1 MSFHFGIDGESRGR
15 LLVQSSYSI
24 ADIYLACVLIRTI
37 KITFLE
43 VGRLG
48 TSIVAASRLGDE
60 DLCTSFDAL
69 QHCSIALTN

>member
-1 MSFHFGIDGESRGR
+1 MSFHFGIDGKSRGR

-24 ADIYLACVLIRTI
+24 ADIYLACVLIRAI

-48 TSIVAASRLGDE
+48 TSIVAASRLGDK
-60 DLCTSFDAL
+60 DLYTSFDTL
-69 QHCSIALTN
+69 QHYSIALTN